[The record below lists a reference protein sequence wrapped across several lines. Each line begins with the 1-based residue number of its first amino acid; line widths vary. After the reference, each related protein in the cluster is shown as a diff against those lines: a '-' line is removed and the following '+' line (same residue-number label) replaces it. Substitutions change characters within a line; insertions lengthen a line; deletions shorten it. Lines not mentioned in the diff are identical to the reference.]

1 MKADFHAA
9 FVIHTRPFRNTSQ
22 IIELF
27 TRDVGLVSVVAR
39 GSTRA
44 GAKGRSPLATQLQQ
58 FTPLQISWSGRS
70 ELKTLTKVEATGR
83 AHRLVGRR
91 LICGLYLNELLI
103 KLLHHGDPHSTLFD
117 RYSLLLAELVIENEA
132 QLLRIFELQLLEE
145 VGFGFDLNYDIAGDL
160 IEAEYSYCFYP
171 EDGLARV
178 KQSSDINPS
187 ALQISGTTLKVLRQ
201 LLGQSNFA
209 SNIESLPRADQELS
223 VKLQQEAKQLLRAAL
238 DYHLPSEVQSR
249 KLLQR

>member
-44 GAKGRSPLATQLQQ
+44 GAKGR
-58 FTPLQISWSGRS
+58 
-70 ELKTLTKVEATGR
+70 
-83 AHRLVGRR
+83 
-91 LICGLYLNELLI
+91 
-103 KLLHHGDPHSTLFD
+103 STLFD

-160 IEAEYSYCFYP
+160 IEAEYSYCYYP